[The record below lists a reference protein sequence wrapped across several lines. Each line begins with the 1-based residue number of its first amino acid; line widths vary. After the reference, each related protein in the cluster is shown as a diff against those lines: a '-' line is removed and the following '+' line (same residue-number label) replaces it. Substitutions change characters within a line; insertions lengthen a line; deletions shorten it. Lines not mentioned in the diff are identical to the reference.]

1 MGAAEAAAGCRRRA
15 GAGFC
20 QILPDFAGFCRV
32 LPGCSCSSSAAQ
44 ETQSFVSSSAIF
56 RWQLFLL
63 LFLRADPEPQG
74 WAGPISCPSP
84 PALTPA
90 RPRVGFQTCHRVF
103 LLLQIVYLLGFIPAC
118 GMGHRDCCPAEAV
131 GFRFIL

>member
-1 MGAAEAAAGCRRRA
+1 MEAGEAAAGCGRRV

-20 QILPDFAGFCRV
+20 QI

-90 RPRVGFQTCHRVF
+90 RPRAGFQTCHGIF
-103 LLLQIVYLLGFIPAC
+103 LLLPIIYFLGFIPTCERTPGLPPC
-118 GMGHRDCCPAEAV
+118 G
-131 GFRFIL
+131 GFRV

>member
-1 MGAAEAAAGCRRRA
+1 MEAGEAAAGCGRRV

-20 QILPDFAGFCRV
+20 QI

-74 WAGPISCPSP
+74 WADFLPFPSCSDSST
-84 PALTPA
+84 ASCGVSNL
-90 RPRVGFQTCHRVF
+90 PRNIF
-103 LLLQIVYLLGFIPAC
+103 
-118 GMGHRDCCPAEAV
+118 AV
-131 GFRFIL
+131 ANHLFSGIYPNM